1 MEHVSLENVSK
12 TYRLNGRDVVALKD
26 FSFRF
31 QAGESYLLSG
41 PSGSGKT
48 TLLSLLGGLDY
59 PSSGKIFYDDLEISG
74 LSLPQLGELRRQ
86 KLAFIFQDYVL
97 FDELTVLDNVALAV
111 QIAGVEEK
119 EAERQAREWIE
130 RVGLADRLD
139 HHPYQLSGGEKQRV
153 GVARALVKQPQI
165 LLADEPTSNLDDE
178 NRTVICKA
186 LIEYHR
192 ETEATLIVATHDR
205 IFLQLTDRT
214 LNLRNGSLAS
224 PSELPRDDGLT
235 QMDKEQ
241 DPFH

>member
-1 MEHVSLENVSK
+1 VEHVSLENVSK

-97 FDELTVLDNVALAV
+97 FDELTVPASSIVMMCGPEVMMRLAAHSLREKG
-111 QIAGVEEK
+111 IADDSIYLSM
-119 EAERQAREWIE
+119 ERRMECA
-130 RVGLADRLD
+130 VGLCGHCQYREHFVCKDG
-139 HHPYQLSGGEKQRV
+139 PVFSYQTVKDLLRTSGV
-153 GVARALVKQPQI
+153 
-165 LLADEPTSNLDDE
+165 
-178 NRTVICKA
+178 
-186 LIEYHR
+186 
-192 ETEATLIVATHDR
+192 
-205 IFLQLTDRT
+205 
-214 LNLRNGSLAS
+214 
-224 PSELPRDDGLT
+224 
-235 QMDKEQ
+235 
-241 DPFH
+241 